1 MIWGHDQFLNCF
13 LFADSD
19 QFLQLWGSKKYKW
32 GEEITRHIT
41 LVFGSREAN
50 TVKKLSHTI
59 CHILLCTW
67 LFFASPAVSPA
78 RSLDTLNG
86 PCPLPLQK
94 ATGWQSDKW
103 SQVAKPSE
111 QRLLSLTEKGNGI
124 NDLDLVAKANHWRL
138 REGNPAGIQ
147 DKKQRGSF
155 SAPQSRDITQYR
167 STGVQLP
174 N

>member
-1 MIWGHDQFLNCF
+1 M
-13 LFADSD
+13 
-19 QFLQLWGSKKYKW
+19 
-32 GEEITRHIT
+32 
-41 LVFGSREAN
+41 FGSQEAN
-50 TVKKLSHTI
+50 TVEKLSHTI

-78 RSLDTLNG
+78 HSLDTVNG
-86 PCPLPLQK
+86 PCPLPLRK

-103 SQVAKPSE
+103 SWAAKPSE
-111 QRLLSLTEKGNGI
+111 QRLLSLTRKGNGI

-147 DKKQRGSF
+147 DKKQRGPF
-155 SAPQSRDITQYR
+155 SAPQSRDITQDR
-167 STGVQLP
+167 ISDVELF